1 MGITPTTAIII
12 ISFLS
17 LAILIL
23 GFTTWN
29 LLKKNEKAEDILLG
43 YLDYLD
49 KISRVIEVA
58 DNKVKK
64 IDIKGS
70 FESDDEIGF
79 FFKQIKQIQEILND
93 FQLKGEK

>member
-1 MGITPTTAIII
+1 MEIIPTTAIIV
-12 ISFLS
+12 ISILS
-17 LAILIL
+17 LIVLIL

-29 LLKKNEKAEDILLG
+29 LLKKNEKAEDILVG
-43 YLDYLD
+43 YLNYLD

-58 DNKVKK
+58 DKKVKK

-93 FQLKGEK
+93 FRLKDE

>member
-1 MGITPTTAIII
+1 MEIYPTTLFVII
-12 ISFLS
+12 
-17 LAILIL
+17 AILSIL
-23 GFTTWN
+23 VLVLGYTTFN
-29 LLKKNEKAEDILLG
+29 LLRKNERAEDIVLG

-58 DNKVKK
+58 DEKVKK

-70 FESDDEIGF
+70 FEADDEVGF

-93 FQLKGEK
+93 FQLKE

>member
-1 MGITPTTAIII
+1 MEIIPTTAIII
-12 ISFLS
+12 ISILS
-17 LAILIL
+17 IIVLIL
-23 GFTTWN
+23 GYTTFN
-29 LLKKNEKAEDILLG
+29 LLKKNERAEDIVLG

-58 DNKVKK
+58 DKKIKK

-79 FFKQIKQIQEILND
+79 FFKQIKQIQGILND
-93 FQLKGEK
+93 FQLKE